1 MRGIIS
7 LPILLVIAT
16 ALCSVNAAP
25 RRIKTGK
32 ETWSYV
38 TVRDGAYMFFWLYY
52 TTADVDYK
60 TRPLVLW
67 LQGGPGASST
77 GIGNFLEI
85 GPQDEAMQNRTNA
98 WTEQVNV
105 LFVDNPVGTGFS
117 YVNNTAL
124 LARNNSAIADD
135 LVSFM
140 KGFLKKVPEFETV
153 PLYIFAESY
162 GGKMAVQFAQSLKK
176 AVEAKKITCQLA
188 GVALGDS
195 WISPVDAVNSW
206 GPFLYATSLVDSIGL
221 SAIAAKSKAVSDAV
235 KAGKMENATMLWSET
250 EELVE
255 KLTNGVNFYNILN
268 PPEDSSSSSHE
279 VSQLQTS
286 TAEEHPNHILGAF
299 GPFPTTPE
307 PIPTP
312 HHKFSSPH
320 IEHLYERHVGSVSA
334 NLDKLMNGPV
344 KDKLKIIPKNV
355 TWGGQSASVF
365 DALSADF
372 MATAVPNVESLL
384 NNTAVKIVVYN
395 GQLDLIV
402 DTPGVEKWVENLK
415 WAGTPQWL
423 ESPRKPIEAPD
434 GRTAAFTKSYKNF
447 SFYWIMDAGHM
458 VPADSSEIALK
469 MMKEIVGV
477 K

>member
-1 MRGIIS
+1 
-7 LPILLVIAT
+7 
-16 ALCSVNAAP
+16 
-25 RRIKTGK
+25 
-32 ETWSYV
+32 
-38 TVRDGAYMFFWLYY
+38 
-52 TTADVDYK
+52 
-60 TRPLVLW
+60 
-67 LQGGPGASST
+67 
-77 GIGNFLEI
+77 
-85 GPQDEAMQNRTNA
+85 MQNRTNA

-117 YVNNTAL
+117 YVNNTSL
-124 LARNNSAIADD
+124 LAQNNSAIADD

-140 KGFLKKVPEFETV
+140 KGFFKKVPEFETV

-195 WISPVDAVNSW
+195 WISPVDAVDSW
-206 GPFLYATSLVDSIGL
+206 GPFLYATSLVDSVGL
-221 SAIAAKSKAVSDAV
+221 SAIAAKSKAVADAV
-235 KAGKMENATMLWSET
+235 KAGKMDNATILWSET

-255 KLTNGVNFYNILN
+255 KLTNNVNFYNILS
-268 PPEDSSSSSHE
+268 PPEASSSRHE
-279 VSQLQTS
+279 ASDLKTS
-286 TAEEHPNHILGAF
+286 THEPHPNEISRAF

-307 PIPTP
+307 PMPVP
-312 HHKFSSPH
+312 RHSFSSSH
-320 IEHLYERHVGSVSA
+320 IEKLYERHVGKMTA
-334 NLDKLMNGPV
+334 ALDKLMNGPV

-365 DALSADF
+365 EALSADF
-372 MATAVPNVESLL
+372 MATAVQNVESLL

-423 ESPRKPIEAPD
+423 EAPRKAMEGAD
-434 GRTAAFTKSYKNF
+434 GRTAAFAKSYKNF
-447 SFYWIMDAGHM
+447 TFYWIMDAGHM
-458 VPADSSEIALK
+458 VPADNSAIALK
-469 MMKEIVGV
+469 IMKEIVGV
-477 K
+477 KGH